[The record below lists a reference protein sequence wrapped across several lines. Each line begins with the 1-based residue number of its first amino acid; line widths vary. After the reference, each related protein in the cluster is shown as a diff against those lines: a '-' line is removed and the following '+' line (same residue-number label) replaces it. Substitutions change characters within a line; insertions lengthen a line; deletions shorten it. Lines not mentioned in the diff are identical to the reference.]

1 MKWRAGGAGGGAPCR
16 GMPAGA
22 GAGGAGGAGAG
33 AGAEGAG
40 GGGRRWGCAL
50 AAVVAGALLAAVV
63 LAELKVHHDERAEG
77 QYTGSH
83 RSGT

>member
-1 MKWRAGGAGGGAPCR
+1 MALEAPPPPFLPR
-16 GMPAGA
+16 T
-22 GAGGAGGAGAG
+22 
-33 AGAEGAG
+33 
-40 GGGRRWGCAL
+40 
-50 AAVVAGALLAAVV
+50 AVV

>member
-1 MKWRAGGAGGGAPCR
+1 
-16 GMPAGA
+16 
-22 GAGGAGGAGAG
+22 
-33 AGAEGAG
+33 
-40 GGGRRWGCAL
+40 
-50 AAVVAGALLAAVV
+50 V

>member
-1 MKWRAGGAGGGAPCR
+1 MFGQSID
-16 GMPAGA
+16 
-22 GAGGAGGAGAG
+22 
-33 AGAEGAG
+33 
-40 GGGRRWGCAL
+40 
-50 AAVVAGALLAAVV
+50 VV